1 MNLNKMTASILD
13 EMISPSKIPGVKFDL
28 SVGVPDE
35 ESLPSAEL
43 LISVQNVL
51 KKDYRSALIYAGVNG
66 FVGLRLW
73 IANKAN
79 QISDNKFNEE
89 NVSLVSGSAHGLDNI
104 ARTFLDFNDVV
115 IISSPTYNGAIRTFK
130 ACNAEI
136 IDINSDDQGMDI
148 VQLQLKIDQCKKEK
162 KNIKLLYL
170 VSDYNNPTG
179 ESYSLE
185 RKKEIVKLC
194 YENNILIID
203 DRAYAEI
210 SFEDLVSFP
219 LIADINHSCV
229 IELGTFS
236 KTIATGLR
244 VAWILADESII
255 KKLNMMRF
263 DNGGSNLIQR
273 TIHNFVD
280 SPVYPDHLLRL
291 KSIYKI
297 KRDIVSDA
305 LQKYCLN
312 NVEFN
317 SPQGGFYHWVKIS
330 SNISND
336 VIKDRALNKGVAI
349 NSGSVYYSNNDN
361 KEHLRIVYSKLD
373 HQQLEKAI
381 KLLSECFY

>member
-280 SPVYPDHLLRL
+280 SPVYPDHLLKL

-373 HQQLEKAI
+373 QQQLEKAI

>member
-13 EMISPSKIPGVKFDL
+13 EMINPSKIPGVNFDL

-35 ESLPSAEL
+35 ESLPSSEL
-43 LISVQNVL
+43 LISIQNVL
-51 KKDYRSALIYAGVNG
+51 KNDYKNALTYAGVNG
-66 FVGLRLW
+66 FVGLRSW

-115 IISSPTYNGAIRTFK
+115 IISSPTYNGAIRTFR
-130 ACNAEI
+130 ACNAKI
-136 IDINSDDQGMDI
+136 IDIDSDDQGMDI

-162 KNIKLLYL
+162 KNIKLLYI

-210 SFEDLVSFP
+210 SFEDIASFP

-255 KKLNMMRF
+255 KKLNIMRF

-280 SPVYPDHLLRL
+280 SEVYSDHLLKL

-336 VIKDRALNKGVAI
+336 VIKVRALNKGVAI